1 MKFPK
6 YSCSVCRQ
14 PSSRK
19 WNLYRHISNCHAGIG
34 NCVSNWD
41 FPEDARGPHW
51 NRWKNHKHMTG
62 AINQKEKSHYI
73 RPDLSNE
80 SNDTKPF
87 DYQHVFTEAV
97 LVELAKMAVS
107 AIQPTQ
113 SRIPF
118 PFSLMSSMQSPI
130 GTYNADHTANLQI
143 FGFRGYVCDKCLTA
157 EAHYV
162 AFPNA
167 EGQGRIQAGHFC
179 DPAKAAAASGL
190 VDSYGMIRSLQDKI
204 PTLIKQKVN
213 SRNGNNNHLVAL
225 SLSNPKEDTIKLPN
239 PADPSKPKIAFPYSE
254 QTHLN
259 LEPAKENKNK
269 RDYLRRAITL
279 CTTPLSDEELID
291 FLEHMRNAT
300 YGVVTVHNNTSEDNS
315 NHDSLSYFVYIN

>member
-1 MKFPK
+1 MIQ
-6 YSCSVCRQ
+6 SHLIINMC
-14 PSSRK
+14 SRK
-19 WNLYRHISNCHAGIG
+19 QFLWS
-34 NCVSNWD
+34 
-41 FPEDARGPHW
+41 
-51 NRWKNHKHMTG
+51 
-62 AINQKEKSHYI
+62 
-73 RPDLSNE
+73 LS
-80 SNDTKPF
+80 
-87 DYQHVFTEAV
+87 
-97 LVELAKMAVS
+97 KMAVS

-190 VDSYGMIRSLQDKI
+190 VDRYGMIRSLQDKI

-213 SRNGNNNHLVAL
+213 SRKGNNNHLVAL
-225 SLSNPKEDTIKLPN
+225 SLSNPKEDTINCL
-239 PADPSKPKIAFPYSE
+239 IQ
-254 QTHLN
+254 QTLQNRKSPFHIQ
-259 LEPAKENKNK
+259 NKH
-269 RDYLRRAITL
+269 TL
-279 CTTPLSDEELID
+279 I
-291 FLEHMRNAT
+291 
-300 YGVVTVHNNTSEDNS
+300 
-315 NHDSLSYFVYIN
+315 